1 MSNPGS
7 GFGFFSALILIIFG
21 VSLLLLHGYM
31 YHIAKQ
37 IIPYM
42 SALGSA
48 KEQKQIGEFNIK
60 LQRKYRFS
68 LSARATL
75 VIRLEDQ
82 EFILCGS

>member
-1 MSNPGS
+1 
-7 GFGFFSALILIIFG
+7 
-21 VSLLLLHGYM
+21 M
-31 YHIAKQ
+31 YHIAEQ

-48 KEQKQIGEFNIK
+48 KEQKQIEEFNIK

-68 LSARATL
+68 LSARATH

-82 EFILCGS
+82 EFILCGADKRVKYAVLDYFRLLYLLPKGRRGNEYE

>member
-1 MSNPGS
+1 MSNPRS
-7 GFGFFSALILIIFG
+7 GFGFFSALIVIIFG

-31 YHIAKQ
+31 YHIAEQ

-42 SALGSA
+42 SA